1 MISWPGAVAQLTEL
15 VLAIL
20 LAPLLL
26 GWVNQC
32 RAWLQNK
39 SGPGVLR
46 PYLMLR
52 RLFAK
57 DAIVAHGASP
67 LFRVV
72 PYVLFGAMCMAAAI
86 VPTLGTDLPLRAG
99 GGRDRARRHPRARA
113 GRRSRSP
120 RWTSAPPSARS
131 ARGAR

>member
-1 MISWPGAVAQLTEL
+1 M
-15 VLAIL
+15 L

-52 RLFAK
+52 KLMAK
-57 DAIVAHGASP
+57 DAVVAHGASP
-67 LFRVV
+67 LFRTA
-72 PYVLFGAMCMAAAI
+72 PYSCSVA
-86 VPTLGTDLPLRAG
+86 
-99 GGRDRARRHPRARA
+99 
-113 GRRSRSP
+113 
-120 RWTSAPPSARS
+120 
-131 ARGAR
+131 